1 MASNGKPQ
9 QAGAGAGGAGPER
22 IRNVVLV
29 GHAAAGKTTLVE
41 ALLVATGA
49 ITRAGR
55 VEDGT
60 TVSDSEPIEH
70 RVGRSVSLAVASTSS
85 QGVKIN
91 LVDTPGHAD
100 FVGEVRA
107 GLRAADAALFVV
119 SAVDGV
125 DGITR
130 MLWEEC
136 RGVGMPRAVVVT
148 HLDQQRGDFGE
159 ALAVCQRAFGDGVQP
174 LYLPLL
180 DEHEVPSGLVGLLS
194 QNVFD
199 FSSGTRSERAAEEDL
214 RASIADQRAGLIEGI
229 IQESED
235 DTLLERW
242 LEGEEVPF
250 DTLVADLETA
260 VARGSFHPVLPVLA
274 PAGLPATGLGVVELL
289 EVLVRGFPSPL
300 EHPLPMVTTPGGD
313 PREPITCDPSGPLV
327 AEVIKTTSDPY
338 VGRLSLV
345 RIFSGTLAPDTTV
358 HVSGHFARFSG
369 DDRGHSDHDVDERVG
384 AVSTPLG
391 ATLTPAPNG
400 IAGDIVAV
408 ARLTRAETGDTLSD
422 VSASALMEPWV
433 MPEPLL
439 PSAVTARTSTDED
452 KLSVGLSRLAAED
465 PTARVEM
472 NPDTKQLVLW
482 SMGEAHLEVLLER
495 LRSRQSV
502 EVDIEP
508 VKVALRETLRAPA
521 NGHGRHVKQSGGH
534 GQYAV
539 CDIEVEPL
547 PQGSGF
553 EFVDRVVGG
562 AVPRQFI
569 PSVEKGVRAQ
579 MDKGVA
585 AGYPMVDLRVT
596 LVGGK
601 AHSVDSS
608 DAAFQ
613 TAGALA
619 LKEASAAAGVAML
632 EPIDEVTIL
641 MDDEYVGTVMGDL
654 SSRRGR
660 VTGTQSV
667 GGGRTLVSAEVP
679 AIELTR
685 YAVDLRS
692 LAHGTG
698 SFTRRYLQHAPMPQH
713 QAEKVLADAG

>member
-1 MASNGKPQ
+1 MAANGKA
-9 QAGAGAGGAGPER
+9 AGAGADGGSVGPDR

-29 GHAAAGKTTLVE
+29 GHASAGKTTLAE

-49 ITRAGR
+49 VTRAGR
-55 VEDGT
+55 VEDGS
-60 TVSDSEPIEH
+60 TVCDHEEVEH
-70 RVGRSVSLAVASTSS
+70 RLGRSVSCAVASTMHE
-85 QGVKIN
+85 GVKIN
-91 LVDTPGHAD
+91 LVDTTGHAD

-136 RGVGMPRAVVVT
+136 AAVGMPRAVVVT
-148 HLDQQRGDFGE
+148 HLDHHRGDFDE
-159 ALAVCQRAFGDGVQP
+159 TLAVCRRVFGDGVQP

-180 DEHEVPSGLVGLLS
+180 DDHEAPAGLIGLLS
-194 QNVFD
+194 QRVFD
-199 FSSGTRSERAAEEDL
+199 YSSGSRVERDADAEQLEAIQPDRSAL
-214 RASIADQRAGLIEGI
+214 VEGI

-242 LEGEEVPF
+242 LEGEEVSF

-260 VARGSFHPVLPVLA
+260 VARGSFHPVLMVT
-274 PAGLPATGLGVVELL
+274 PATGLGVTELL
-289 EVLVRGFPSPL
+289 EVIVRGFPSPL
-300 EHPLPMVTTPGGD
+300 EHPLPVVTTPEGE
-313 PREPITCDPSGPLV
+313 PREPITCDPQGPLV
-327 AEVIKTTSDPY
+327 AEVVKTTSDNF

-345 RIFSGTLAPDTTV
+345 RIFSGKLVPDAVV
-358 HVSGHFARFSG
+358 HVSGHFASFEG
-369 DDRGHSDHDVDERVG
+369 EDRGHPDHDVDEKVG
-384 AVSTPLG
+384 AVSRPLGGHLTPLPYG
-391 ATLTPAPNG
+391 V
-400 IAGDIVAV
+400 AGDIVAV

-422 VSASALMEPWV
+422 PSAPALMEPWH

-439 PSAVTARTSTDED
+439 PTAVTARTSTDED
-452 KLSVGLSRLAAED
+452 KLSSGLARLSAED
-465 PTARVEM
+465 PTVRVEM
-472 NPDTKQLVLW
+472 NPDTHQLVLW
-482 SMGEAHLEVLLER
+482 SMGESHLEVLLDR

-502 EVDIEP
+502 EVDTAP
-508 VKVALRETLRAPA
+508 VKVALRETLRGKAT
-521 NGHGRHVKQSGGH
+521 GHGRHVKQSGGH

-547 PQGSGF
+547 PQGAGF
-553 EFVDRVVGG
+553 EFVDKVVGG

-569 PSVEKGVRAQ
+569 PSVEKGIRAQ
-579 MDKGVA
+579 LERGVA

-613 TAGALA
+613 TAGQLA
-619 LKEASAAAGVAML
+619 LKEAAASGGVAML
-632 EPIDEVTIL
+632 EPIDAVTIL
-641 MDDEYVGTVMGDL
+641 VDDEYVGTVMGDL

-660 VTGTQSV
+660 VTGTTSA
-667 GGGRTLVSAEVP
+667 GSGRTQVTAEVP

-685 YAVDLRS
+685 YAIDLRS
-692 LAHGTG
+692 LGHGTG
-698 SFTRRYLQHAPMPQH
+698 SFTRRYLMHAPMPQH
-713 QAEKVLADAG
+713 QAEKVLADA

>member
-1 MASNGKPQ
+1 MASNGKPHP
-9 QAGAGAGGAGPER
+9 AGAAAGGGVGPEH

-29 GHAAAGKTTLVE
+29 GHAAAGKTTLAE
-41 ALLVATGA
+41 ALLMATGA
-49 ITRAGR
+49 ITRVGR

-60 TVSDSEPIEH
+60 TVCDSEPIEH
-70 RVGRSVSLAVASTSS
+70 RVGRSVSLAVAATTF

-91 LVDTPGHAD
+91 LVDTPGHPD

-107 GLRAADAALFVV
+107 GLRAADAALFVI

-136 RGVGMPRAVVVT
+136 AGVGMPRAVVVT
-148 HLDQQRGDFGE
+148 HLDQQRGDFAD
-159 ALAVCQRAFGDGVQP
+159 ALATCQRAFGDGVQP

-180 DEHEVPSGLVGLLS
+180 DEHEVPSALVGLLS
-194 QNVFD
+194 QKVFD
-199 FSSGTRSERAAEEDL
+199 FSSGTRTERDADDEEML
-214 RASIADQRAGLIEGI
+214 TIADQRSGLIEGI

-242 LEGEEVPF
+242 LEGEDVGF

-260 VARGSFHPVLPVLA
+260 VCQGSFHPVLPVLA
-274 PAGLPATGLGVVELL
+274 TGNLGVGELL
-289 EVLVRGFPSPL
+289 EVIVRGFPSPT
-300 EHPLPMVTTPGGD
+300 ERPLPTVTTPDGQ
-313 PREPITCDPSGPLV
+313 PREPITCDAAGPLV
-327 AEVIKTTSDPY
+327 AEVVKTTSDPY

-345 RIFSGTLAPDTTV
+345 RVFSGSLSPDSTV
-358 HVSGHFARFSG
+358 HVSGHFGRFSG
-369 DDRGHSDHDVDERVG
+369 DDRGHSEHDVDERVG
-384 AVSTPLG
+384 AVSTALG
-391 ATLTPAPNG
+391 ATLSPVQHG
-400 IAGDIVAV
+400 HAGDIVAV

-422 VSASALMEPWV
+422 ATAPALMEPWA

-452 KLSVGLSRLAAED
+452 KLSVGLARLAAED
-465 PTARVEM
+465 PTSRVEM

-508 VKVALRETLRAPA
+508 VKVALRETVRGPA
-521 NGHGRHVKQSGGH
+521 TGHGRHVKQSGGH

-539 CDIEVEPL
+539 CDIQVEPL

-553 EFVDRVVGG
+553 EFVDKVVGG

-585 AGYPMVDLRVT
+585 AGYPMVDVRVT

-632 EPIDEVTIL
+632 EPIDMVAIL

-660 VTGTQSV
+660 VTGTNSV
-667 GGGRTLVSAEVP
+667 GGGRTEVSAEVP

-692 LAHGTG
+692 LAHGTA
-698 SFTRRYLQHAPMPQH
+698 SFTRRYLQHSPMPQH